1 LDDKIKKITIT
12 QVNTLTTTVNLL
24 LIVIARVNILIIAL
38 LREIDL
44 PSTTDKIL
52 NTAMECFFQHGYG
65 TANISMVSRHA
76 GISRV
81 TIHKQF
87 KSKEVLFRAVV
98 EKYFQKNYALI
109 VNYTRSDEDFWQETQ
124 ALIIQRCKGLFN
136 DVSSSLIRADL
147 LHAGQAFCKDLIQA
161 EEGLIKESIQLRI
174 EKEIKAKRLTLSKI
188 NISAE
193 SLAETLHF
201 APFGITVSVTDQNN
215 SAFVENLI
223 AVFQASTAPV

>member
-1 LDDKIKKITIT
+1 M
-12 QVNTLTTTVNLL
+12 
-24 LIVIARVNILIIAL
+24 IARVNMLIITL
-38 LREIDL
+38 LRDQDL
-44 PSTTDKIL
+44 PSTTDIIL
-52 NTAMECFFQHGYG
+52 KTAMECFFQHGYG
-65 TANISMVSRHA
+65 SANISMVSRYA

-98 EKYFQKNYALI
+98 KKYFQQNYALI
-109 VNYTRSDEDFWQETQ
+109 VNYTSSDEDFWQETQ
-124 ALIIQRCKGLFN
+124 ALIIQRCEGLFN

-161 EEGLIKESIQLRI
+161 EESLIKESIQLRI
-174 EKEIKAKRLTLSKI
+174 EKEINAKRLSLSKI

-215 SAFVENLI
+215 SAFIENLI
-223 AVFQASTAPV
+223 TIFKAATSPL